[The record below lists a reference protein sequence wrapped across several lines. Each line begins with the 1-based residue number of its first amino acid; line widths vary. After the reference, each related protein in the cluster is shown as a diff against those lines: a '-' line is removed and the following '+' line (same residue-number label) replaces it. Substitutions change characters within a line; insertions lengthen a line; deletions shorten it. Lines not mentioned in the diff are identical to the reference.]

1 MPLTPKGKKILQK
14 MQQEEYGE
22 AKGKAVFYASRTRG
36 RISGVDVARGPVA
49 RSPDR
54 RRRS

>member
-14 MQQEEYGE
+14 MQEEYGE